1 MQKHF
6 SFVLFALWLG
16 LLMSACSSAPSN
28 TSSSAS
34 SGLDTSYANA
44 LNSRSMLLLGTVR
57 LEEGTSNNLT
67 KDQATKLLPLW
78 QASKS
83 LTGSGTA
90 SQAEIDAITNQI
102 SAVMTADQIKAINV
116 MHLTQTDMQAFNQT
130 LGVASPGTPTSGG
143 MQGQGSSLSPSER
156 ATRQAQNGGG
166 GGNTV
171 SMDYLLNLLQKKA
184 GK

>member
-1 MQKHF
+1 MR
-6 SFVLFALWLG
+6 ST
-16 LLMSACSSAPSN
+16 STPSTTTSSAP
-28 TSSSAS
+28 S

-44 LNSRSMLLLGTVR
+44 LNSRSLLLLGTVR
-57 LEEGTSNNLT
+57 LEEGASNNLT
-67 KDQATKLLPLW
+67 KDQAVKLLPLW

-102 SAVMTADQIKAINV
+102 AAAMTADQIKAINA
-116 MHLTQTDMQAFNQT
+116 MRLTQADMQAFNQT
-130 LGVASPGTPTSGG
+130 LGVASPSTSSGG
-143 MQGQGSSLSPSER
+143 MPGQGSSLSPSER

-166 GGNTV
+166 GGNTA
-171 SMDYLLNLLQKKA
+171 SMDYLLNLLTKKA